1 MLWLLLLLLLVVV
14 MILLLEEP
22 PVPYATTGS
31 GENDGSGEEVQYDA
45 GDIEESFR
53 LFQGHLLEVYT
64 SLNDEFGLIQINAN
78 QTIEQQQ
85 NQVRKRLAKAI
96 DLDGFTI
103 QKLS

>member
-1 MLWLLLLLLLVVV
+1 MDLGL
-14 MILLLEEP
+14 
-22 PVPYATTGS
+22 S
-31 GENDGSGEEVQYDA
+31 

-53 LFQGHLLEVYT
+53 LFQGRLLEVYT
-64 SLNDEFGLIQINAN
+64 SLKDEFGLIQINAN

-85 NQVRKRLAKAI
+85 NQVRQRLAKTI